1 MEQLFFIVLESK
13 FSTKETS
20 SLIIRIGLEIKL
32 RLSQVKIRCT
42 FLPNEVQYLQVIL
55 ITVPAAQGVT
65 CSWRLWVKDWA
76 ILRMKTVHTVHPLL
90 EVDPGPGGG
99 VQQLNVLNSVET
111 ALIVLLLVGEGHNPE
126 HFFWLFIRFTK
137 YLFINHPDVIE
148 DSIPQSL
155 RESVL
160 VS

>member
-1 MEQLFFIVLESK
+1 MLEQLFFIVLESK
-13 FSTKETS
+13 FSTKEAS
-20 SLIIRIGLEIKL
+20 SLIIRIGLEI

-42 FLPNEVQYLQVIL
+42 ILPHEVQYLQVIL

-76 ILRMKTVHTVHPLL
+76 ILRMKTVNTVHPLL
-90 EVDPGPGGG
+90 EVDAGPGGG

-126 HFFWLFIRFTK
+126 HFFG
-137 YLFINHPDVIE
+137 YLFVSQNIYL
-148 DSIPQSL
+148 SITLMSL
-155 RESVL
+155 KIVYHNL
-160 VS
+160 

>member
-1 MEQLFFIVLESK
+1 MEQLFFIVLKSK

-20 SLIIRIGLEIKL
+20 SLIIRIGLEI
-32 RLSQVKIRCT
+32 RLSQVKIRCKI
-42 FLPNEVQYLQVIL
+42 LPNEVQYLQVIL

-65 CSWRLWVKDWA
+65 CGWRLWVKDWA
-76 ILRMKTVHTVHPLL
+76 ILRMKTVHTIHPLL
-90 EVDPGPGGG
+90 EVDTGPRGG

-111 ALIVLLLVGEGHNPE
+111 ALIVMLHVGEGHNPE
-126 HFFWLFIRFTK
+126 QYFGSVCICFTK

>member
-1 MEQLFFIVLESK
+1 MLEQLFLIVLESK
-13 FSTKETS
+13 FSTKEAS
-20 SLIIRIGLEIKL
+20 SLIIRIGLEIK
-32 RLSQVKIRCT
+32 LSQVKIRCT

-65 CSWRLWVKDWA
+65 CSWRLWVKDRA
-76 ILRMKTVHTVHPLL
+76 ILRMKTVHTIHPLL
-90 EVDPGPGGG
+90 EVDAGPGSG
-99 VQQLNVLNSVET
+99 VQHLNVLNSVET